1 VVNYKALLDSE
12 VLAFVD
18 RMNALYTD
26 KAAGLPMPE
35 RRALYKRMCRAFEV
49 DRPAGVRVRTF
60 SLATAYGALPVRT
73 YWQAAATAVLPT
85 VLYFHGGGFTLG
97 DLDSHG
103 DFCAE
108 LCALTRYSV
117 VSVAYRLAP
126 EHRHPAAFND
136 AIAAFEWLAGTAGGP
151 IVLAGDSAGGNL
163 AASIA
168 FHVRHHAKPP
178 AGLVLVYPL
187 LGGDRTQGSYLHH
200 AHAPLLSTQD
210 VADCL
215 ASLTGG
221 PYDSQD
227 IRCMPL
233 AATDYT
239 DLPETFIATAE
250 CDPLSSDGKVF
261 CERLLAAGG
270 KAVCFNEPGLVH
282 GYLRARHVSARAMQ
296 AFRRV
301 VDSVV
306 LIGNQAMLESATEWK
321 SSRLDLRR

>member
-1 VVNYKALLDSE
+1 MNYEALLDAE

-18 RMNALYTD
+18 KMNALYTEP
-26 KAAGLPMPE
+26 AVGQPMAE

-49 DRPAGVRVRTF
+49 EPPAGVRARTF
-60 SLATAYGALPVRT
+60 SLATANGALPVRT
-73 YWQAAATAVLPT
+73 YRHAAATASLPT

-108 LCALTRYSV
+108 LCALTRYTV
-117 VSVAYRLAP
+117 ASVAYRLAP
-126 EHRHPAAFND
+126 EHHHPAAFND
-136 AIAAFEWLAGTAGGP
+136 AIAAFEWLAGTAEGP
-151 IVLAGDSAGGNL
+151 IILAGDSAGGNL

-168 FHVRHHAKPP
+168 LHVRDHARPP

-187 LGGDRTQGSYLHH
+187 LGGDPTQGSYLHH

-221 PYDSQD
+221 AYDSQD
-227 IRCMPL
+227 IRCTPL
-233 AATDYT
+233 AAIDYT
-239 DLPETFIATAE
+239 DFPETFIATAE
-250 CDPLSSDGKVF
+250 CDPLSSDGKTF
-261 CERLLAAGG
+261 CERVLSARG
-270 KAVCFNEPGLVH
+270 KATCFNEPGLVH
-282 GYLRARHVSARAMQ
+282 GYLRARHMSARAMQ

-301 VDSVV
+301 VDCVV
-306 LIGNQAMLESATEWK
+306 AIGTRAMLLPATEWK
-321 SSRLDLRR
+321 GSRLDQRK